1 MPGGVDGTWPWQ
13 PLKAVRLLGG
23 GSIPFK
29 WSAAAG
35 LVLTV
40 QPGLVVAAPYAA
52 VFKLDYSE
60 AGNAAA
66 AVGLKTD
73 DTTVAS
79 PPPPPTPTGEGGH
92 CPFFSSSP
100 GATVSGSGTAI
111 CAAPSALRKWQGLKF
126 GLFLHWCAHAANT

>member
-1 MPGGVDGTWPWQ
+1 MTLRGPCHSRPNDCHDIASSAERTHNIRVRQIDGTWPWL

-66 AVGLKTD
+66 AVGL
-73 DTTVAS
+73 
-79 PPPPPTPTGEGGH
+79 
-92 CPFFSSSP
+92 
-100 GATVSGSGTAI
+100 
-111 CAAPSALRKWQGLKF
+111 
-126 GLFLHWCAHAANT
+126 